1 MWAPGRARAGRQE
14 ANTAQAGVR
23 TFSRWLCDS
32 PQIRAEDAGWTRT
45 TNRSGRRSGIS
56 PVARAHR
63 KIGAWTVVLI
73 ALVAGSSALLSGLPS
88 SHAGPPV
95 TGSSAVGPGVGWHAT
110 SMGRAR
116 LSASPSSF
124 AVRSTLVLFNNT
136 LVPGNFLAG
145 NGFEPIGVA
154 YDSGKGEVFVANS
167 GSDNVSVISDA
178 TNAVVATV
186 LVGTTPEG
194 VAYDS
199 GKGEVFVA
207 NLYSDNVSVISDA
220 TNAVVATVAVGYE
233 PTAVAY
239 DSGKGEVSVVNYEGG
254 SDNVSVISDA
264 TDTVVAWVAVGS
276 EPDGV
281 AFDASNGYVYVTNFD
296 QGTLSVLSA
305 VTPPTDYTVAFT
317 ESGLPAS
324 AAWSVTLAGTTNSS
338 TTSTITFSDPNGT
351 YSFTVGS
358 VTGYIASPSYGA
370 LTVTGAPVSQRI
382 VYTSVA
388 VPRVVATVPVGAA
401 PAGSAYDSANGY
413 VYVADS
419 NSSAVSVLSGTS
431 VVASVAIGGFPSY
444 VTYDSGDGYVYV
456 ASYPTDTSQ
465 AFNESGNVS
474 VIDGETVVARL
485 PVGLY
490 PGPMTY
496 DSGNGYVYVPNDGG
510 NTVSVLSGTSVVATV
525 TVADFPWMPAYDS
538 ADGYVYVPSTGYCP
552 AGCSGS
558 VTVLNGTSVVTTVPI
573 GSATSTTEV
582 AFAAYDD
589 ATGSVYVSSC
599 VVNAQS
605 FCVSGNVTIIYGTST
620 VGTIASPA
628 TAPDYE
634 IVDPVTGYVY
644 VGNYN
649 SSSVSVIHGASLL
662 TTVSV
667 GALPYWGTFDAAD
680 GYVYICN
687 TDNVSVLD
695 GPSVVATV
703 AVGSFADWATY
714 DSSNSYVYVSNFDSN
729 NVSLLG
735 TSITAKYSVSF
746 TESGLPTGSNW
757 SVTLNGTTGSASA
770 PGSIAFNE
778 PNGTYSFTIGGVAG
792 YSANPLSGSVTV
804 DGAAVT
810 VSIGFSPLV
819 VATYAVTFTESGLPT
834 GTSWSVALNG
844 VTQSG
849 SGGSIAF
856 MEANGTYSFSI
867 GVVSGYTASPSF
879 GSVTVNG
886 GSPPTQTVTF
896 TPISTTKYA
905 VTVIETGLPTGSLWN
920 VTLYGLAGSYS
931 ANGTGASILVPVPN
945 GTYTY
950 LVEVNTSLFSSYI
963 LPTGFF
969 AVSELL
975 GNVSV
980 AGAPVSIA
988 AEYSS
993 VTFTETGL
1001 PSTATWTVIGATNLT
1016 QSVYGGTSGEAIFY
1030 AFGITAQMSWYVPF
1044 GTYTFEVCQN
1054 LSVSANGSS
1063 CSNSNGYTPNPQRGI
1078 FTASGT
1084 PHTQSV
1090 TFSRSGSGSG
1100 SAKGSGGGLPP
1111 ILGLPGVEGYV
1122 VVGTTVAVAV
1132 IVGVLVAIHSYAAV
1146 GGAAVA
1152 GGAGGRRALRR
1163 RRKDGKTPPPS
1174 AAAPPAT
1181 SAGAPP
1187 TPPPADAGVGP
1198 PPPPAPPPPP
1208 PASATAPAASAVCW
1222 GCGKPYVG
1230 AEKFCTSCG
1239 RPR

>member
-1 MWAPGRARAGRQE
+1 M
-14 ANTAQAGVR
+14 
-23 TFSRWLCDS
+23 
-32 PQIRAEDAGWTRT
+32 
-45 TNRSGRRSGIS
+45 
-56 PVARAHR
+56 
-63 KIGAWTVVLI
+63 
-73 ALVAGSSALLSGLPS
+73 LSGLSS

-95 TGSSAVGPGVGWHAT
+95 TGSSTVGTSVGWHAT
-110 SMGRAR
+110 PTDKAR
-116 LSASPSSF
+116 SDASAASFAVHSTLFQFNNTRIPSSF
-124 AVRSTLVLFNNT
+124 
-136 LVPGNFLAG
+136 LAS
-145 NGFEPIGVA
+145 NRPSPIGVA
-154 YDSGKGEVFVANS
+154 YDSGKGEIFAANS
-167 GSDNVSVISDA
+167 NSDSV
-178 TNAVVATV
+178 
-186 LVGTTPEG
+186 
-194 VAYDS
+194 
-199 GKGEVFVA
+199 
-207 NLYSDNVSVISDA
+207 
-220 TNAVVATVAVGYE
+220 
-233 PTAVAY
+233 
-239 DSGKGEVSVVNYEGG
+239 
-254 SDNVSVISDA
+254 
-264 TDTVVAWVAVGS
+264 
-276 EPDGV
+276 
-281 AFDASNGYVYVTNFD
+281 
-296 QGTLSVLSA
+296 SA
-305 VTPPTDYTVAFT
+305 VSSEGSYLVTFT
-317 ESGLPAS
+317 ESGLPNGTGWSATLNGTTESAS
-324 AAWSVTLAGTTNSS
+324 APGSVA
-338 TTSTITFSDPNGT
+338 FSELNGT
-351 YSFTVGS
+351 YSFTIGS
-358 VTGYIASPSYGA
+358 VSGYTASPSYGA

-558 VTVLNGTSVVTTVPI
+558 VTVLNGTSVITTVPI

-703 AVGSFADWATY
+703 SVGSFADWATY

-746 TESGLPTGSNW
+746 TESGLPTGLNW
-757 SVTLNGTTGSASA
+757 SVTLNGTTGSAST
-770 PGSIAFNE
+770 PGSIEFSE
-778 PNGTYSFTIGGVAG
+778 PNSTYAFTVGSVAG
-792 YSANPLSGSVTV
+792 YTASPSSGSVTV
-804 DGAAVT
+804 NGAAVSEAI
-810 VSIGFSPLV
+810 VFSPSV
-819 VATYAVTFTESGLPT
+819 VAMYAVTFAESGLPT
-834 GTSWSVALNG
+834 GTNWSVALSG

-867 GVVSGYTASPSF
+867 GAVSGYTASPSF
-879 GSVTVNG
+879 GTVTVNG

-896 TPISTTKYA
+896 TLISTTKYA
-905 VTVIETGLPTGSLWN
+905 VTVTETGLPTGTLWN
-920 VTLYGLAGSYS
+920 VYLYGSAAGYS
-931 ANGTGASILVPVPN
+931 ANGTGASILVPAPN

-950 LVEVNTSLFSSYI
+950 VVEVNTSSVSSYA
-963 LPTGFF
+963 PVSGFF
-969 AVSELL
+969 ALSELV

-980 AGAPVSIA
+980 AGGPVLIA
-988 AEYSS
+988 VAYSS
-993 VTFTETGL
+993 ITFTETGL
-1001 PSTATWTVIGATNLT
+1001 PSSAVWVVVGGTNLT
-1016 QSVYGGTSGEAIFY
+1016 HFVYEGTGFY
-1030 AFGITAQMSWYVPF
+1030 AAGNAAQMSWYVPL
-1044 GTYTFEVCQN
+1044 GVYGFEVCQN
-1054 LSVSANGSS
+1054 FTASVTGGPACSTFKGYSPSPPSGTFSANGA
-1063 CSNSNGYTPNPQRGI
+1063 PRI
-1078 FTASGT
+1078 
-1084 PHTQSV
+1084 QSI
-1090 TFSRSGSGSG
+1090 TFSRSGGG
-1100 SAKGSGGGLPP
+1100 GGGGLPP

-1132 IVGVLVAIHSYAAV
+1132 IVGVLVALHTYAAV

-1163 RRKDGKTPPPS
+1163 RRKAGRTPPLS
-1174 AAAPPAT
+1174 GAAPPAT
-1181 SAGAPP
+1181 SAGSPP

-1208 PASATAPAASAVCW
+1208 HASAAPAASAVCW
-1222 GCGKPYVG
+1222 GCGKSYVG